1 MMPMIMKHFLGRI
14 FDRSI
19 RLQLMLSFSVA
30 TLVLMLGFGLV
41 VIREQRGLIHQ
52 RLLSHATTLAKTL
65 GVDSVSWVLANDIEG
80 LQEVVASVSEAPNT
94 LYVMVLSPEL
104 RVIAATDTDSIGSY
118 LTDSQSLKMIGD
130 ASSQL
135 ILVSTDRQLDV
146 AAPIKVGQRLIG
158 WARIGM
164 TLNEQDQALRS
175 LYEQSAMAAL
185 IGLVII
191 LTLSLLVA
199 RFLTSRLAL
208 LTQVANRIE
217 AGDHSARADQSHRD
231 EIGQLARHFNCM
243 VDTLSHSEDELR
255 RYKDHLEDEVQQ
267 RTSDLVLARNAAE
280 AANQAKSVFLANMS
294 HELRTP
300 MNAILGFS
308 SLIWRSGQ
316 LPETVKGHLKI
327 IIRSG
332 EHLLSLINDV
342 LEMAKIEAG
351 RVQIEEQPFDLGA
364 MVRDVTEMM
373 HVRAA
378 EKGLLLVIDQSSE
391 FPRYIVGDE
400 PRLRQILVNLV
411 GNAVKFTKRG
421 KVTVRLGT
429 RHNAAAHLLIE
440 VEDTGPGIAPEDQ
453 PKIFNPFVQLGE
465 QGVNRGTGLGLT
477 ITRQFVDL
485 MKGSIQLESSL
496 GKGALFRVDVPL
508 RLARESDIAGLFGTD
523 KGDVMHLSPGQTE
536 FRILIVEDQL
546 ENRLL
551 LTNLMESVGFQVK
564 TAMNGKEGLELF
576 QSWHPHFIWM
586 DRRMPVMDGLET
598 VKAIRALPDGKD
610 VKIVAVTASAFLEQ
624 RQEMID
630 AGMDDFV
637 RKPFRINEIYDCMT
651 AQLGVRFEYSTP
663 DKAAKEC
670 PAPSPET
677 LAVLPQDVRDA
688 LKGALESLDSERI
701 VAAIQLVEAHD
712 PALHDMLLRLA
723 DEYEY
728 GVLLKALDVN

>member
-191 LTLSLLVA
+191 LALSLLVA

-373 HVRAA
+373 HARAA

-688 LKGALESLDSERI
+688 LKGALVSLDSERI